1 MRDLHS
7 GGLQRLQPVAEAC
20 VNWREHAR
28 LLASQVTHPASR
40 WRAAVEEVPRHV
52 FVPRWWSPSESG
64 TSDGEVV
71 WELRVGPAD
80 PSRWLEAAYSDRSL
94 VTQVGLSHAD
104 QAAAGDH
111 PAGVPTSSSTMPG
124 LLVRLGQH
132 AHLTDNSDVLDVG
145 TGSGYGC
152 ALLVARRGAEH
163 VTSVDV
169 DSYLTAAA
177 AERLDSVGLRPTV
190 LTVDATGTLPGTY
203 DRIVATVAVRP
214 VPASWLAA
222 LRPGGRLVTTIAGT
236 GLILTADKTDDGGAL
251 GQIEWDRAGFM
262 MSRHGP
268 GYPPPLWEP
277 NEAARDG
284 DGEQVSRGWYP
295 VLNVMEAWELW
306 SMITVLVPG
315 VEHYYREEDG
325 RRTAWML
332 HPDGSWARA
341 SAMESDSPVVHQS
354 GARRLWD
361 LLDEVREMWL
371 REGSLPVYG
380 ASATITPDGGIHL
393 RRGRWRASLNQDATD

>member
-7 GGLQRLQPVAEAC
+7 GGLQRLQPVAETC
-20 VNWREHAR
+20 VNWHEHAR
-28 LLASQVTHPASR
+28 LLAAQVTHPTSR

-64 TSDGEVV
+64 TSNEEVV
-71 WELRVGPAD
+71 WELKDGPAD
-80 PSRWLEAAYSDRSL
+80 PGHWLEAAYSDRSL

-111 PAGVPTSSSTMPG
+111 PAGVPTSSSTLPG
-124 LLVRLGQH
+124 LIVRLGQH
-132 AHLTDNSDVLDVG
+132 VHLTDNSDVLDVG
-145 TGSGYGC
+145 TGSGYGG
-152 ALLVARRGAEH
+152 ALLAARLGAEH

-169 DSYLTAAA
+169 DPYLAVAA
-177 AERLDSVGLRPTV
+177 AERMDSVGLRPTV
-190 LTVDATGTLPGTY
+190 LTVDATGALPGTY
-203 DRIVATVAVRP
+203 DRIIATVAVRP

-262 MSRHGP
+262 LSRHGP
-268 GYPPPLWEP
+268 GYPPPLWEQ
-277 NEAARDG
+277 NEAAH
-284 DGEQVSRGWYP
+284 DGEGDQVNRGRYP
-295 VLNVMEAWELW
+295 VLNAMEAWELW
-306 SMITVLVPG
+306 SMITVLAPG

-341 SAMESDSPVVHQS
+341 SAVDGDQPLVHQS

-393 RRGRWRASLNQDATD
+393 RRGRWRASLNQEATD

>member
-1 MRDLHS
+1 
-7 GGLQRLQPVAEAC
+7 

-28 LLASQVTHPASR
+28 LLAAQVTHPASR

-64 TSDGEVV
+64 TSDREVV
-71 WELRVGPAD
+71 WELKDGPAD

-104 QAAAGDH
+104 QSAAGDH

-124 LLVRLGQH
+124 LIVRLGQH
-132 AHLTDNSDVLDVG
+132 AHLADNSDVLDVG

-152 ALLVARRGAEH
+152 ALLAARLGTEH
-163 VTSVDV
+163 VTSADV
-169 DSYLTAAA
+169 DPYLTAAA

-190 LTVDATGTLPGTY
+190 LTVDATSTLPGRY

-214 VPASWLAA
+214 VPTSWLVA

-236 GLILTADKTDDGGAL
+236 GLILTADKTDDGGAT
-251 GQIEWDRAGFM
+251 GRIEWDRAGFM
-262 MSRHGP
+262 VGRHGP
-268 GYPPPLWEP
+268 GYPPSLWER
-277 NEAARDG
+277 NEAARKE
-284 DGEQVSRGWYP
+284 DGEQISQGRFP

-306 SMITVLVPG
+306 SMVTLLAPG
-315 VEHYYREEDG
+315 VEHYYSEGGDL
-325 RRTAWML
+325 RTAWML
-332 HPDGSWARA
+332 HPDGSWVRA
-341 SAMESDSPVVHQS
+341 SAVGSEAPVVHQS
-354 GARRLWD
+354 GVRRLWD
-361 LLDEVREMWL
+361 LLDEIREMWL

-393 RRGRWRASLNQDATD
+393 RRGRWRASLGQEATD